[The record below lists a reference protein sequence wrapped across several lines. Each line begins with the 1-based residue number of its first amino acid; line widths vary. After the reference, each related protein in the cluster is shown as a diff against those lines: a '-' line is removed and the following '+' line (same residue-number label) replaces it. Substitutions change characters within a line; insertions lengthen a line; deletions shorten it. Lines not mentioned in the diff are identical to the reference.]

1 MIVWNDIEH
10 LTKNYTNGIKK
21 IDGLDENN
29 KYSKNKISHNKNKF
43 RFSPSNNDYGLD
55 DKITIKP
62 FNIKYDS
69 NIKKLMIGK
78 STPSNILGKHQLSS
92 GTIEAIKSAKK
103 FIPKIDYSYV
113 DPQYY
118 QHQLKG
124 KTNKDFILK
133 EMTPGKDFA
142 QKYVSNLPKRN
153 DLLNAIQG
161 GTTLSTTSTAPAL
174 TPSPT
179 HTPST
184 STRNNSIPNLGN
196 DNIIY
201 DDLGE
206 VDAETKNKMNK
217 LGLGLKK
224 IQVCK
229 LIQL

>member
-29 KYSKNKISHNKNKF
+29 KYNKNKISHNKNKF

-103 FIPKIDYSYV
+103 IIPKIDFSYV

-161 GTTLSTTSTAPAL
+161 GTTLSTTSPAPAPAPTPPTATMTATAPA
-174 TPSPT
+174 PAAT
-179 HTPST
+179 HDNCNINISNNISNNSNITST
-184 STRNNSIPNLGN
+184 STSTNNSNNNSI
-196 DNIIY
+196 DR
-201 DDLGE
+201 
-206 VDAETKNKMNK
+206 A
-217 LGLGLKK
+217 
-224 IQVCK
+224 
-229 LIQL
+229 